1 MNIES
6 KEIGRVATRIVEIL
20 RGKDKKNF
28 LPNSD
33 LGDYV
38 VLINAKYVSFTG
50 DKLGKEYYY
59 NHSGYPGGLRERS
72 LKVML
77 DSHPRELTFRVVKGM
92 MPHTKLGNKQLKRLF
107 IFTEESHNL
116 ASQEKN
122 FIKIKATARVYLKE
136 GQGQAHIRT
145 KTGQEKDLKDYFYM
159 EPSLCED
166 IYQPLKLFSKQNDYD
181 LLIRVKGS
189 GFHSQAEAIRLGI
202 ARALLKISPE
212 YKITLKSFSLLTCDA
227 RRVERKKVGFKKAR
241 KKTQFSKR

>member
-77 DSHPRELTFRVVKGM
+77 DSHPRELTFRFIVVINSNYYIGVGRRK
-92 MPHTKLGNKQLKRLF
+92 
-107 IFTEESHNL
+107 E
-116 ASQEKN
+116 
-122 FIKIKATARVYLKE
+122 ATARVYLKE